1 MNLKKYTYLGKANY
15 ANDFMESLA
24 INCLLKE
31 KINSLT
37 NDDLLETIQEALKCP
52 RFKDNIKQ
60 VLYLLI
66 NRKTVQIEDIAILEE
81 LWNITWNKNNYA
93 QDYLL
98 EMIDDDAGSEYWGEI
113 DEEILACQ

>member
-1 MNLKKYTYLGKANY
+1 MNLKEYTYLGKANY
-15 ANDFMESLA
+15 ANDSIESVA
-24 INCLLKE
+24 INSMLKE
-31 KINSLT
+31 KINELSD
-37 NDDLLETIQEALKCP
+37 DDLILTLQEALKCP

-98 EMIDDDAGSEYWGEI
+98 EMIDDDAGSEYWEEFP
-113 DEEILACQ
+113 EEILACQ